1 MVKASREIRKGR
13 AIQRMRWALLAATLV
28 AVGGVVALYVS
39 GRAGRPA
46 APADDREGELE
57 PTGELVTVG
66 EGFERTFSEG
76 DRPVFMVQGERYAVD
91 RKGIVFLEGVA
102 VTVYQEDGSH
112 YRIEGGKARFDIEK
126 RQGRLGDGVRLSA
139 PGGFELETR
148 ALRVLENGRQ
158 VRSTSDVEF
167 RIGDAYR
174 GRAGGLHAFLA
185 GRRFRL
191 EKHVEIASLPGAE
204 EHLRLEAAGLI
215 LDRQRNL
222 VRTDGWAVLHR
233 RSERLTALDMD
244 LYFAEDER
252 TLRYVRGKGQVT
264 GLFLA
269 AGAFEELGPDAP
281 ERAEA
286 GPAEEGGRRI
296 DLECELLTLLVAEDG
311 RQPRR
316 LDLEGGPGGRA
327 SLRTLGAPAAPSYRL
342 TAPVITGWFEDGI
355 PSRAEASGGVTL
367 VMREPGA
374 ADGDDEAGVR
384 RATGREATAGFD
396 PEGAMTEMRLRGDVV
411 LTGGGAEARGDRGV
425 YDLVAERGELEGGVV
440 LTDDGVE
447 AAGER
452 GVFDLRRDRG
462 ELFGRPA
469 VVETERGRMEAP
481 RLRYTRADGLAH
493 GTGGVRARL
502 EEAEESALG
511 GTPLGRGDGPVWVEA
526 EEGYFRDR
534 PRTFLFQGR
543 VRAWRGDD
551 LLVADELRGDEPED
565 RLVATGDVRT
575 LWVPEKDGPE
585 AGEAD
590 APLEVR
596 APELVYRKSRRL
608 LTYSGGVVAR
618 QEGRTMACR
627 EMEVELA
634 EGGGVAELVCAGAAR
649 VEDPVQGRTLTGER
663 LFYHP
668 DRRVIEVEAAAGGKV
683 TMKDREGNVIEGPR
697 MIYDLDADRV
707 QVVGRS
713 GETAAP
719 APEDGG
725 AGER

>member
-1 MVKASREIRKGR
+1 VLEGARISAALEGGQPVRVQVEERV
-13 AIQRMRWALLAATLV
+13 LLAATTGPT
-28 AVGGVVALYVS
+28 ADAGGD
-39 GRAGRPA
+39 AGA
-46 APADDREGELE
+46 GSEIGEGE
-57 PTGELVTVG
+57 
-66 EGFERTFSEG
+66 
-76 DRPVFMVQGERYAVD
+76 
-91 RKGIVFLEGVA
+91 
-102 VTVYQEDGSH
+102 
-112 YRIEGGKARFDIEK
+112 
-126 RQGRLGDGVRLSA
+126 
-139 PGGFELETR
+139 
-148 ALRVLENGRQ
+148 
-158 VRSTSDVEF
+158 
-167 RIGDAYR
+167 
-174 GRAGGLHAFLA
+174 
-185 GRRFRL
+185 
-191 EKHVEIASLPGAE
+191 
-204 EHLRLEAAGLI
+204 
-215 LDRQRNL
+215 
-222 VRTDGWAVLHR
+222 
-233 RSERLTALDMD
+233 
-244 LYFAEDER
+244 
-252 TLRYVRGKGQVT
+252 
-264 GLFLA
+264 
-269 AGAFEELGPDAP
+269 
-281 ERAEA
+281 
-286 GPAEEGGRRI
+286 
-296 DLECELLTLLVAEDG
+296 
-311 RQPRR
+311 
-316 LDLEGGPGGRA
+316 
-327 SLRTLGAPAAPSYRL
+327 
-342 TAPVITGWFEDGI
+342 
-355 PSRAEASGGVTL
+355 
-367 VMREPGA
+367 
-374 ADGDDEAGVR
+374 R
-384 RATGREATAGFD
+384 RATGDRAVGSFGPEGELSSVELTGDVVLLDGSLEATGRRAVYD
-396 PEGAMTEMRLRGDVV
+396 RLQERAELEGDVV
-411 LTGGGAEARGDRGV
+411 LTDAGRRA
-425 YDLVAERGELEGGVV
+425 
-440 LTDDGVE
+440 T
-447 AAGER
+447 GER
-452 GVFDLRRDRG
+452 GVFDLVQDRA

-627 EMEVELA
+627 EMELELA
-634 EGGGVAELVCAGAAR
+634 EGGGVAELVCTGAAR

-663 LFYHP
+663 LLYHP
-668 DRRVIEVEAAAGGKV
+668 DRRVVEVEAAAGGKV